1 MPTRL
6 TLPYV
11 VECKF
16 AGIDY
21 FVAIAAFDCACEA
34 RFYAAD
40 CQIAHPENAYR
51 VKDFGKVPWAT
62 VRANSAA

>member
-16 AGIDY
+16 IDTTC

-40 CQIAHPENAYR
+40 CQIAHPGNAYR
-51 VKDFGKVPWAT
+51 VKDFGTVAWPT